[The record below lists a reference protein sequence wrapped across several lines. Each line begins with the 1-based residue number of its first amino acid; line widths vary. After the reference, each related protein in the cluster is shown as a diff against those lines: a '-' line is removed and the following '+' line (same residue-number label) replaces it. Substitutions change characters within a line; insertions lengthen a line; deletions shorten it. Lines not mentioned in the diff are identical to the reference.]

1 MNRKRWGYVL
11 AATVAAIAILVAVG
25 RFAPTRSESKESSR
39 PALQSEPG
47 RPAPLE
53 AVGLDVGRSAE
64 GRPIAA
70 RRWNGDDRPP
80 ILIVSGIHGD
90 ERSAVELARRLEKR
104 WLAEPSRLEGHHVL
118 FIPVVNPDGFEANT
132 RKNAHGVDVNRNF
145 PGGWVDSAPHEVE
158 HGGTKPLTE
167 PEALLLYRLVED
179 ETPERILAIHS
190 CRTCGGMNNYHG
202 PARELADTMSAQNKY
217 RPSSEWL
224 TATPGSFGTHAGKTR
239 GIPVVTLEIPRDV
252 GEEEWEGNVR
262 AVEAFVRFA
271 AAATNVKGR

>member
-11 AATVAAIAILVAVG
+11 AATVAAIAIFVAVR
-25 RFAPTRSESKESSR
+25 RFV
-39 PALQSEPG
+39 PAQSEPG
-47 RPAPLE
+47 RPVPLQADGRE
-53 AVGLDVGRSAE
+53 VGRSVE

-70 RRWNGDDRPP
+70 RRWNEDDEPP
-80 ILIVSGIHGD
+80 ILIFSGIHGD

-118 FIPVVNPDGFEANT
+118 FIPLVNPDGFEANT

-145 PGGWVDSAPHEVE
+145 PGGWVDSSPQEAE
-158 HGGTKPLTE
+158 HGGTKPLSE
-167 PEALLLYRLVED
+167 PETLLLYRLVED

-190 CRTCGGMNNYHG
+190 CRTCGGINNYDG

-224 TATPGSFGTHAGKTR
+224 TATPGSFGTHAGKAR

-252 GEEEWEGNVR
+252 RDAEEWEGNVR

-271 AAATNVKGR
+271 AAATNAKAR